1 MISVSYTSSVTV
13 RLRSSIIHRS
23 HSSGK
28 RACSLAL
35 QVIRGLALVL
45 TLIVPGSLLHAQTF
59 YGSIN
64 GIVKDPSGAVVPGVA
79 VTVRES
85 TTSTEYKTVTNK
97 SGSYRVSFLKPG
109 GYTVHFEKDGFAQY
123 VTGELNIVL
132 NQELAV
138 DGALKLGANSEV
150 ITVADAASSLNST
163 NSQIGGELS
172 TQELIDLPES
182 TGSKGANEFLIT
194 KTFAGASSTSQ
205 NYSNVNNL
213 SLGGGRPVSNPII
226 IDGLPSNMGIDGT
239 YGLIPTPDSTEELQV
254 LTAPFSAQ
262 YGQSGGGA
270 ILTTTKS
277 GTEKFHGTA
286 FESYNSQNLNALGY
300 FTKPNT
306 VIQPTYFHYFG
317 GSIGGPVRIPRLF
330 DGRKHHLYF
339 FTDWEDTLNHQNAPF
354 NSTVPT
360 AAELTGDFSGISP
373 QGVPTS
379 LIYDPLTTCGVGTNP
394 ACTAVQKAGKAPTRT
409 PFPGNIIPKSRLDQI
424 GLNIAAF
431 FPAPNCTPTPSSQF
445 NYCATPISATSYLYN
460 ADRIDYNAS
469 DYDHLWAKFS
479 RDGPRNQ
486 PTINIPNIANNSAF
500 GGWTDDHYE
509 ISWSHIFSPRISN
522 ETRVGYVS
530 EVNFAYPLLTGAT
543 SIGLNGVLLN
553 QFPSVTTNLY
563 AGFGAGGYSQ
573 TRDGHYILNDA
584 LVLQM
589 GRHSLSVGGEF
600 MRYAYSSF
608 RPGVA
613 SGSYK
618 FTGGFTTATVGPN
631 GYGVADLLLGLPT
644 STTIQTSS
652 TIFHYNLNYFSGY
665 VQDDYRLSTKLTV
678 NLGLRYEFDGPA
690 SEEHNNMYTFNPN
703 IIDPTSGKQ
712 GGIEF
717 AGVNGA
723 PHSLAANVYTGVLPR
738 VGFNYHAFRNTVLR
752 GGYGIYQLPSIG
764 FGATNSTSG
773 TTVNQ
778 TFSALNGGAT
788 PYYQL
793 SQGVPAYAP
802 GPTGANSNPFELPLT
817 AILPYLQEWQVG
829 VQQDLGHNWIAELD
843 YEGNH
848 GVHLPVLL
856 PANQIVPTANCC
868 VGVTNTQALRPYPQ
882 FGTITRIANGGAQAY
897 AALYATLSHR
907 WSDGVSVRAAY
918 TWAHTLN
925 DADGPSRAD
934 AAPIQNVYNLHAQWG
949 TAMTS
954 IPQRF
959 SLSAVYA
966 LPVGSGGRFIPHTPV
981 VSQVIGHWKVSTV
994 AQFQVG
1000 YPYNISQGDQLQI
1013 YSGGQYVTKVG
1024 NPNIARGSRTVAK
1037 WFDPSAFAITPP
1049 NTLGT
1054 APRASLYGPG
1064 QNIWDISLMRDI
1076 PLREH
1081 MAFTLRADAHNA
1093 FNHPQFS
1100 GLNTTMLGT
1109 TTTGNTNTAFGTVT
1123 GAQDSRSLLL
1133 VGRFRF

>member
-1 MISVSYTSSVTV
+1 MNCVFSPSFATT
-13 RLRSSIIHRS
+13 RLHSIIAHRSSPNDKRVCSRVPQVIH
-23 HSSGK
+23 GL
-28 RACSLAL
+28 AIALAL
-35 QVIRGLALVL
+35 IISGAY
-45 TLIVPGSLLHAQTF
+45 LHAQTF
-59 YGSIN
+59 YGSID
-64 GIVKDPSGAVVPGVA
+64 GVVKDPSGAVMPGVA

-85 TTSTEYKTVTNK
+85 STSTEYKTVTNK
-97 SGSYRVSFLKPG
+97 GGSYRVSFLKPG
-109 GYTVHFEKDGFAQY
+109 GYTVRFEKDGFAQY

-132 NQELAV
+132 NQALAV
-138 DGALKLGANSEV
+138 DGTLQLGTTSQIVTVNSAV
-150 ITVADAASSLNST
+150 TSLNDT
-163 NSQIGGELS
+163 NPQIGGELS

-205 NYSNVNNL
+205 DYSNVNNL

-277 GTEKFHGTA
+277 GTDKFHGSA
-286 FESYNSQNLNALGY
+286 FESYGSQSLNALGY
-300 FTKPNT
+300 FTKPGT
-306 VIQPTYFHYFG
+306 VIQPSYFHYFG
-317 GSIGGPVRIPRLF
+317 GSIGGPVILAKLL
-330 DGRKHHLYF
+330 DGRKHRLYF
-339 FTDWEDTLNHQNAPF
+339 FTDWEYTLNHANAPF
-354 NSTVPT
+354 TTTVPT
-360 AAELTGDFSGISP
+360 AAELTGDFSGLSP
-373 QGVPTS
+373 VGTPTVP
-379 LIYDPLTTCGVGTNP
+379 IYDPLTTMTVGKVT
-394 ACTAVQKAGKAPTRT
+394 TRT
-409 PFPGNIIPKSRLDQI
+409 QFPGNIIPKSRLDPI
-424 GLNIAAF
+424 GQNIAAF
-431 FPAPNCTPTPSSQF
+431 FPAPNCTPTATIPD
-445 NYCATPISATSYLYN
+445 NYCGNPISATSYLYN

-469 DYDHLWAKFS
+469 DYDHIWAKFS

-486 PTINIPNIANNSAF
+486 PTIVIPSAANTSAF
-500 GGWTDDHYE
+500 NGWTDDHYE

-522 ETRVGYVS
+522 EARVGYVS
-530 EVNFAYPLLTGAT
+530 EVNFATPSPADAST
-543 SIGLNGVLLN
+543 IGLKGVLLN
-553 QFPSVTTNLY
+553 QFPSVTTNMY
-563 AGFGAGGYSQ
+563 TGFGAGSYSR
-573 TRDGHYILNDA
+573 TRDGHYIVNDA

-589 GRHSLSVGGEF
+589 GRHTLSVGGEF
-600 MRYAYSSF
+600 MRYAYSSSK
-608 RPGVA
+608 PGVA
-613 SGSYK
+613 SGSYS
-618 FTGGFTTATVGPN
+618 FTGGFTTAAPGQK
-631 GYGVADLLLGLPT
+631 GYGLADLLLGLPT

-665 VQDDYRLSTKLTV
+665 VQDDYRVSTRLSI

-690 SEEHNNMYTFNPN
+690 SEAHNNMYTFNPN
-703 IIDPTSGKQ
+703 IIDPTSGKR
-712 GGIEF
+712 GGIQF

-738 VGFNYHAFRNTVLR
+738 VGFNYHAFRNTVVR
-752 GGYGIYQLPSIG
+752 GGYGIYQLPNIG

-802 GPTGANSNPFELPLT
+802 GPTGASSNPYQLQLT
-817 AILPYLQEWQVG
+817 PVLPYLQEWQLG

-848 GVHLPVLL
+848 GVHLPILL
-856 PANQIVPTANCC
+856 PANQIAPTPNCC

-882 FGTITRIANGGAQAY
+882 FGTITNISNGGAQAY

-907 WSDGVSVRAAY
+907 WSNGVSVRAAY
-918 TWAHTLN
+918 TWAHTL
-925 DADGPSRAD
+925 DDVDGPARAD
-934 AAPIQNVYNLHAQWG
+934 ATPIQNAYNLHAQWG

-966 LPVGSGGRFIPHTPV
+966 LPVGSGGRFLLHTPV
-981 VSQVIGHWKVSTV
+981 ISQAIGHWKVSTV

-1000 YPYNISQGDQLQI
+1000 YPYNVSQGDQLQI

-1037 WFDPSAFAITPP
+1037 WFNTSAFALTPQD
-1049 NTLGT
+1049 TLGN

-1064 QNIWDISLMRDI
+1064 QNVWDISLMRDI
-1076 PLREH
+1076 PLWEH
-1081 MAFTLRADAHNA
+1081 AAFTLRVDAHNA

-1100 GLNTTMLGT
+1100 GLNTSLSA
-1109 TTTGNTNTAFGTVT
+1109 TNTAFGTVT
-1123 GAQDSRSLLL
+1123 GAQDPRSLLL
-1133 VGRFRF
+1133 VGRLRF